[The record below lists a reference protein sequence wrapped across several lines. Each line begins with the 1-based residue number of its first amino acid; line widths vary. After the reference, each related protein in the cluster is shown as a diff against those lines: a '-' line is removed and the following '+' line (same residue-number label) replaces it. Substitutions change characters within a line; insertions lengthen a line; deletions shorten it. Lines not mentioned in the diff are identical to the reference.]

1 MTWLPL
7 LCVQLKLMIEQNF
20 TGMAARMK
28 LNDPAKITLRR
39 TFAIF
44 ALAVFMTE
52 ENELALSD
60 LVYWANRDSI
70 AFKVS
75 FTIW

>member
-1 MTWLPL
+1 
-7 LCVQLKLMIEQNF
+7 
-20 TGMAARMK
+20 MK

-75 FTIW
+75 FTIWCDCVTNAAKFNSYSFGLRQF

>member
-1 MTWLPL
+1 
-7 LCVQLKLMIEQNF
+7 
-20 TGMAARMK
+20 MK